1 MGARVDIAIL
11 GAGLAG
17 LQLAQRLTGN
27 SVYRPRIALIGP
39 VDERAQRVSFWQ
51 PQGIK
56 AIYDNAVQQRWVSW
70 QVRRGN
76 HYHTQ
81 CARGHEYVSLDAR
94 ALKSSLE
101 TALAGNIDRYC
112 DLLVADVVVDTEG
125 FRIPTETGDIYAR
138 QVIDTRTPHIPL
150 STLRQQFVGV
160 DITVPQGH
168 GMTCPMLMDFDIT
181 PMQEGAVNFVYALP
195 LTPKKLLVEATLL
208 SYLPA
213 PVDAF
218 HTSIGDWLSARLP
231 TGATD
236 LVWGGQEQATLPM
249 GPVIP
254 LAADLVKC
262 GIAGGASR
270 GSTGY
275 AFKGTEAQILALCEQ
290 QSRGE
295 ILHQVQAYSR
305 RARFMDAVFLEV
317 ARKQMSVLPDLFAS
331 MARSLSGDTFAQF
344 MGDTGGWMPLLQT
357 VLAAP
362 KRPFI
367 NAACRLAWQR
377 H

>member
-1 MGARVDIAIL
+1 MGAKVDIAIL

-17 LQLAQRLTGN
+17 LQLAQQLAGN
-27 SVYRPRIALIGP
+27 SVYRPHIALIGP

-51 PQGIK
+51 PQGMK
-56 AIYDNAVQQRWVSW
+56 AIYDKAVQQRWVSW

-76 HYHTQ
+76 HTHTQ
-81 CARGHEYVSLDAR
+81 YARGYEYVSLDAGV
-94 ALKSSLE
+94 LKSSLE
-101 TALAGNIDRYC
+101 TALAGDISRHCHLVTD
-112 DLLVADVVVDTEG
+112 DVVADTQG
-125 FRIPTETGDIYAR
+125 FLVPTEAGDICAR
-138 QVIDTRTPHIPL
+138 QVIDTRTPRIPV

-195 LTPKKLLVEATLL
+195 LTPKKVLVEATLL
-208 SYLPA
+208 SYLAA

-218 HTSIGDWLSARLP
+218 HASIGDWLSAHLH
-231 TGATD
+231 TGAAD
-236 LVWGGQEQATLPM
+236 LVWGRQEQATLPM

-254 LAADLVKC
+254 LAGDLVKC

-275 AFKGTEAQILALCEQ
+275 AFKGTETQILALCEQ
-290 QSRGE
+290 QNRGE

-317 ARKQMSVLPDLFAS
+317 ARKEMSVLPDLFAS
-331 MARSLSGDTFAQF
+331 MARRLSGDTFAQF

-362 KRPFI
+362 KQPFI

>member
-1 MGARVDIAIL
+1 MGAKVDIAIL

-17 LQLAQRLTGN
+17 LQLAQQLAGN
-27 SVYRPRIALIGP
+27 SVYRPHIALIGP

-51 PQGIK
+51 PQGMK
-56 AIYDNAVQQRWVSW
+56 AGYDKAVQQRWVSW

-76 HYHTQ
+76 HNHTQ
-81 CARGHEYVSLDAR
+81 YARGHEYVSLDAV

-101 TALAGNIDRYC
+101 TALAGDISRHCHLVTD
-112 DLLVADVVVDTEG
+112 DVVADTQG
-125 FRIPTETGDIYAR
+125 FLVPTEAGDICAR
-138 QVIDTRTPHIPL
+138 QVIDTRTPRIPV

-213 PVDAF
+213 AVDAF
-218 HTSIGDWLSARLP
+218 HTSIGDWLSARLH
-231 TGATD
+231 TGAAD
-236 LVWGGQEQATLPM
+236 LVWGRQEQATLPM

-254 LAADLVKC
+254 IAGDLVKC

-275 AFKGTEAQILALCEQ
+275 AFKGTETQILALCEQ

-317 ARKQMSVLPDLFAS
+317 ARKEMSVLPDLFAS
-331 MARSLSGDTFAQF
+331 MARRLSGDTFAQF

-362 KRPFI
+362 KQPFI